1 MDNYT
6 AVGLAE
12 GFIDAA
18 TDPLAAAIAYGR
30 ETGSC
35 SCCGRELTNKVSID
49 LGIRPICREKWG
61 LG

>member
-35 SCCGRELTNKVSID
+35 CGRELTNKVSID
-49 LGIRPICREKWG
+49 LGIGPICREKWG